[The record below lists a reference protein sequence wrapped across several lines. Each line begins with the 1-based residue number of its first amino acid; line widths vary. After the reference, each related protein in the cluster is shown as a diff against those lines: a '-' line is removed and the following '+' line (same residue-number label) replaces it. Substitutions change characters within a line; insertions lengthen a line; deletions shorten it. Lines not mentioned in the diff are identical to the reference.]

1 VDSRVSPLQGSCS
14 CADSTWASL
23 AWLASAQAITFGA
36 FSPAEIANSI
46 AVSEVTGDNCPRPI
60 EPPASPMRASLPGHR
75 QERRQRRLQ
84 PRTVP
89 GQYWFPPPKR
99 ACSSDWRD
107 KAHGTCDDWGQSLV
121 AFAVGNNPP
130 TLDEDCPRGQ
140 GPLVFHPFGPDLTTR
155 PRLWV
160 SGQWTIRKRGRDVA
174 RPILNAG

>member
-1 VDSRVSPLQGSCS
+1 MFMRGFYLG
-14 CADSTWASL
+14 L
-23 AWLASAQAITFGA
+23 ARMAR

-46 AVSEVTGDNCPRPI
+46 AVSEVAGNNCPRPI

-99 ACSSDWRD
+99 ACSSDLRD

-130 TLDEDCPRGQ
+130 
-140 GPLVFHPFGPDLTTR
+140 PLTRIAQEAKDL
-155 PRLWV
+155 
-160 SGQWTIRKRGRDVA
+160 
-174 RPILNAG
+174 